1 MEADKKNQVERQDI
15 SIRDWWE
22 LAGTLKQKGQEA
34 PLHFKV
40 TGGSMA
46 PLIGNG
52 RDEVV
57 VFRREGAVKKGDIV
71 LFKGKTCHGDYVLH
85 RVYRIRGEQV
95 LTLGDGNLAPD
106 FWMPL
111 SNIYGVARFLK
122 RGGREL
128 DLASWPMRLYG
139 RLWMGLLPVR
149 KYLLKAGGRWHR
161 FRQRKQGK

>member
-1 MEADKKNQVERQDI
+1 MTDNNRRQNI
-15 SIRDWWE
+15 SIQNWWE
-22 LAGTLKQKGQEA
+22 LAGQLEQEGTSA
-34 PLHFKV
+34 PLYFKV
-40 TGGSMA
+40 TGGSMV

-71 LFKGKTCHGDYVLH
+71 LFKARTRHGDYVLH
-85 RVYRIRGEQV
+85 RVYRIRGDQI

-111 SNIYGVARFLK
+111 SNIYGIARFLK
-122 RGGREL
+122 REKREL
-128 DLASWPMRLYG
+128 DLDSVWMRCYG

-149 KYLLKAGGRWHR
+149 KYLLKAGAWWCG
-161 FRQRKQGK
+161 RKQGR